1 MRTTVCWFSFPLR
14 YYVEAVSVSSYI
26 SPSIDE
32 ERQCKYVCACLCVS
46 VYVSI
51 CLYMYAF
58 THVFIIHLVFAFCYE
73 AFKGILLGIL
83 LPFYTQKIY
92 SMIDLE
98 PTLGIR
104 VASRSLRES
113 SMVGSWE
120 ATENTP
126 QSCSTSCSRSLG
138 CLSLTAESRL
148 SGGSF
153 CVTSGLPCVWLSRPP
168 RSEIA
173 LGKASGGIALRGLW
187 CLWNVSAEGT
197 WVGPLCCL
205 CVLENRD
212 RSAPG
217 EEGKAL
223 LKELSSALF
232 GSEA

>member
-92 SMIDLE
+92 SMI
-98 PTLGIR
+98 
-104 VASRSLRES
+104 SRSIKHLKKKKKKKRIKTVEKD
-113 SMVGSWE
+113 
-120 ATENTP
+120 
-126 QSCSTSCSRSLG
+126 L
-138 CLSLTAESRL
+138 
-148 SGGSF
+148 F
-153 CVTSGLPCVWLSRPP
+153 
-168 RSEIA
+168 
-173 LGKASGGIALRGLW
+173 
-187 CLWNVSAEGT
+187 
-197 WVGPLCCL
+197 PLCSQISNLSINSEPGLYCL
-205 CVLENRD
+205 LGR
-212 RSAPG
+212 RTS
-217 EEGKAL
+217 
-223 LKELSSALF
+223 
-232 GSEA
+232 